1 MECVICKNGN
11 TFEGITTVTLER
23 DNSVIVIKDVPAHV
37 CDNCGHFY
45 LTEEYATK
53 VLAIAQETVRKGI
66 EIEVA
71 RFSIDRKVVR

>member
-11 TFEGITTVTLER
+11 TFEGITTVTLEK
-23 DNSVIVIKDVPAHV
+23 DNSVVIIKDVPASI
-37 CDNCGHFY
+37 CDNCGHYY
-45 LTEEYATK
+45 LAEEFAAK

-71 RFSIDRKVVR
+71 RFNAAS